1 MAGMEGLGRLYNV
14 APIAAGAAVSM
25 RDCSGYTFV
34 CTGNDTFTLT
44 LSPTFGGNYAL
55 ANSALITRYYT
66 NPQTNGTGVW
76 TKVTQ
81 AAGSAV
87 TISSGSVAFDVLASQ
102 LGPASPQVY
111 LKVTQSSGGLVT
123 AIAHDLE
130 AARAPANLPK
140 LSA

>member
-14 APIAAGAAVSM
+14 APIAAGAAQSM

-34 CTGNDTFTLT
+34 CTGNDTFVV
-44 LSPTFGGNYAL
+44 SASSTFGGQYN
-55 ANSALITRYYT
+55 NQSIISRYYT

-81 AAGSAV
+81 AAGTAA
-87 TISSGSVAFDVLASQ
+87 TISSGAVAFDVLASQ
-102 LGPASPQVY
+102 FGPNSPLQYV
-111 LKVTQSSGGLVT
+111 KVTALASGLVT

-130 AARAPANLPK
+130 AQRAPANLPK
-140 LSA
+140 MSA